1 MKDVKQPY
9 GFFILPLIYT
19 FFVWAP
25 FYGIYH
31 WIILQNDPYGLISTW
46 NILWIPIVLVLML
59 ALNNAYLELV
69 VEKMINFSN
78 ASIFLL
84 SVIPITTGIL
94 VLSFPENFQ
103 SIWIYIIPD
112 LKDSVILSDFKLYN
126 NPPIQGVGF
135 ILIQI
140 LLAMYI
146 ISSIVL
152 PLKKCN

>member
-25 FYGIYH
+25 FYAIYH

-59 ALNNAYLELV
+59 ALNNAYLELIV
-69 VEKMINFSN
+69 GKMINLSP
-78 ASIFLL
+78 ASSFLL
-84 SVIPITTGIL
+84 CVIPIITGML
-94 VLSFPENFQ
+94 FLAFPENFQ
-103 SIWIYIIPD
+103 SIWIDIIPD
-112 LKDSVILSDFKLYN
+112 LKDSVTLADFKLYN

-140 LLAMYI
+140 LLALYI
-146 ISSIVL
+146 VSSVVL
-152 PLKKCN
+152 PLIKKE

>member
-59 ALNNAYLELV
+59 ALNNAYLELIV
-69 VEKMINFSN
+69 GKMINLSR
-78 ASIFLL
+78 ASSFLL
-84 SVIPITTGIL
+84 CVIPIITGIL
-94 VLSFPENFQ
+94 FLAFPENFQ
-103 SIWIYIIPD
+103 SIWIDIIPD
-112 LKDSVILSDFKLYN
+112 LKDSVTLADFKLYN

-140 LLAMYI
+140 LLALYI
-146 ISSIVL
+146 VSSVVL
-152 PLKKCN
+152 PLIKKE